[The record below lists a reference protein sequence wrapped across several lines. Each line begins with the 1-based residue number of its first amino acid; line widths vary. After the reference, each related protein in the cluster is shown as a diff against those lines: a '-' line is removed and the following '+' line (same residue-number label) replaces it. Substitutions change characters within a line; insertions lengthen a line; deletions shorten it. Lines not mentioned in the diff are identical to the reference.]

1 MLYISIPL
9 YVYIYIYICLI
20 YTHLCAYVYVCM
32 TQWESVGS
40 QLSHIA
46 FACIGLPCWFWLH
59 VPLMYIYTIYIHICL
74 LYKSDHSHT
83 QVCIEGGSCPDGCET
98 QPYYR
103 MDVWQYLHWWTLLW
117 LYALSHCK
125 KNHVSH
131 CCNCMTICRLRSF
144 IEALIQLTT
153 HTASHNLISHK
164 MHHITS
170 QHAPHVQYMMDDR
183 VYVIIF

>member
-1 MLYISIPL
+1 MLYISISLSLYIYVL
-9 YVYIYIYICLI
+9 YVHICVHMWMSAWHNERVWDPSCHTLPL
-20 YTHLCAYVYVCM
+20 HEKVYH
-32 TQWESVGS
+32 VGV
-40 QLSHIA
+40 
-46 FACIGLPCWFWLH
+46 WLH
-59 VPLMYIYTIYIHICL
+59 VPLMHIYIPYIYIYIYIHICL
-74 LYKSDHSHT
+74 LYISDHSHT

-153 HTASHNLISHK
+153 HSDITQSHIS
-164 MHHITS
+164 
-170 QHAPHVQYMMDDR
+170 
-183 VYVIIF
+183 

>member
-1 MLYISIPL
+1 
-9 YVYIYIYICLI
+9 
-20 YTHLCAYVYVCM
+20 
-32 TQWESVGS
+32 
-40 QLSHIA
+40 
-46 FACIGLPCWFWLH
+46 
-59 VPLMYIYTIYIHICL
+59 MYIYMSYIYTFVCICICLHDTMRECGIPTVTHCLCMYRSTMLVLITCSTHVHIYHIHIYIHIGL
-74 LYKSDHSHT
+74 LYISDHSHT
-83 QVCIEGGSCPDGCET
+83 QVCIEGGSCTDGSET

-153 HTASHNLISHK
+153 HSDITQSHIS
-164 MHHITS
+164 
-170 QHAPHVQYMMDDR
+170 
-183 VYVIIF
+183 

>member
-1 MLYISIPL
+1 MLYISIYL
-9 YVYIYIYICLI
+9 SLCIYICI
-20 YTHLCAYVYVCM
+20 IFTHMCAYVYVCM

-59 VPLMYIYTIYIHICL
+59 VPLMYIYTIHIYIHICL
-74 LYKSDHSHT
+74 LYISDHSHT

-153 HTASHNLISHK
+153 HSDITQSHIS
-164 MHHITS
+164 
-170 QHAPHVQYMMDDR
+170 
-183 VYVIIF
+183 